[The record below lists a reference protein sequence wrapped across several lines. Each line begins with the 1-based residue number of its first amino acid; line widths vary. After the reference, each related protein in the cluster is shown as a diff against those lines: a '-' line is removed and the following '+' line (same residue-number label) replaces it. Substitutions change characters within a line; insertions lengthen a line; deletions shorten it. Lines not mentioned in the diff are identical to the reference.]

1 MTVYALVIAAVAGGL
16 IIGAGSMI
24 VARRSGQT
32 HEQSVRRQ
40 RIVQYCFIVLVG
52 ALLIFDAVETERHRY
67 VNLAIVA
74 IMVGGVAFDWIRAR
88 RRRTKPQELS
98 GHAVLKP
105 QDS

>member
-1 MTVYALVIAAVAGGL
+1 MNSRTRCVNI
-16 IIGAGSMI
+16 
-24 VARRSGQT
+24 RSICKIWFERAT
-32 HEQSVRRQ
+32 SVRRQ

-88 RRRTKPQELS
+88 RRRTKP
-98 GHAVLKP
+98 
-105 QDS
+105 